1 MPLDV
6 SGWGASSGVSGA
18 EVGSWNVE
26 KTGSDGLVG
35 SDARGK
41 DEDVVMME
49 S

>member
-1 MPLDV
+1 MPLNV
-6 SGWGASSGVSGA
+6 SGWGASGGVSGA

-26 KTGSDGLVG
+26 KAGNDGPVG

-49 S
+49 T